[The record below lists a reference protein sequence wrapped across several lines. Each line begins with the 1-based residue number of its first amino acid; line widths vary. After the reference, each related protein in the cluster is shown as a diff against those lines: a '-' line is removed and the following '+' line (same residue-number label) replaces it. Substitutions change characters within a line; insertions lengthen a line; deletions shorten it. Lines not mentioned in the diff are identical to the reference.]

1 MLRFDLCLG
10 KKCLQS
16 SPVLQMVFLRV
27 INVSFGLTKIKQ
39 APPPLPPQHTHTH
52 DNYMSPDFTCEAST
66 LKNLLFSFKCNIIA
80 HIHPV
85 YGNRVQTHDPLV
97 MSQLPYPIDQRIF
110 ALLYGTI
117 WVAELGSQVFLWK
130 RNNSNL
136 KITCSNFQDPWKM
149 LMETYSSEKP

>member
-39 APPPLPPQHTHTH
+39 APPPSPATHKHTH
-52 DNYMSPDFTCEAST
+52 DNYMSPDYTCEAST
-66 LKNLLFSFKCNIIA
+66 LKNSLFSLKCNFIA

-85 YGNRVQTHDPLV
+85 YGNGVQTHDPLV

-110 ALLYGTI
+110 ALLNMLLF
-117 WVAELGSQVFLWK
+117 ESL
-130 RNNSNL
+130 NL
-136 KITCSNFQDPWKM
+136 AHWFFFENEIIQI
-149 LMETYSSEKP
+149 